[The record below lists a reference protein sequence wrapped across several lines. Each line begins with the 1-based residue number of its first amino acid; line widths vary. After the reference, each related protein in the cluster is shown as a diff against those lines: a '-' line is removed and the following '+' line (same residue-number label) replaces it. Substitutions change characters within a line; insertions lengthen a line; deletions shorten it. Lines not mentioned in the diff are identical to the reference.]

1 MRKLLSILTT
11 LVVTVCANA
20 QMLDP
25 VHFTSKLEMLSGDE
39 AQIVFAA
46 KIDNGWHVYST
57 GLGNDG
63 PISATFNPVKMDG
76 VKTIG
81 SLTHKGKEISQF
93 DNMFGMKLR
102 YFENAV
108 SAVF

>member
-57 GLGNDG
+57 GLETTDLF
-63 PISATFNPVKMDG
+63 PPHSIPSKWTA
-76 VKTIG
+76 
-81 SLTHKGKEISQF
+81 
-93 DNMFGMKLR
+93 
-102 YFENAV
+102 
-108 SAVF
+108 